1 MTGAPARRRLTVRG
15 PTHVNDTMQRLSR
28 TSQVIAMFARYRR
41 SGILTGLDLGEA
53 HEEEPLDGEADA
65 LAERFVTDL
74 EQMGPAFVKLGQAL
88 STRPDLVPPSWIA
101 ALERIQDDATP
112 APVDD
117 IEALLERELGVR
129 ASKVFAQIDPQ
140 PMAAASLA
148 QVHRAVLHDG
158 RVVALKIQ
166 RPDVATA
173 VRSDLDLLARLAGT
187 ADSLTD
193 AGRRLRLADWM
204 GEFRKAMINE
214 LDYRIEA
221 ENLDR
226 FGRHLSGYPLLRVP
240 APLWDYV
247 TPRLLVMDWIDGIN
261 VTRITGL
268 RRTELDT
275 MPVTSQLLHAYLDQ
289 VFVHGDIHADPHPG
303 NVLLCPDGRI
313 ALIDLGMVATIPP
326 RQREHL
332 LKLVFAAVDGRGED
346 VARELQVLGTRLED
360 FDEAAYVREISQVV
374 ARYASAT
381 RRASEGRMVLELVRR
396 ATDCGLRTPPEISLL
411 GKTLLNLERVV
422 DTLAPELDV
431 REQIESHLQSL
442 MRDRMRKAFS
452 PASLATE
459 ALELQEL
466 VRDAP
471 RKLSDT
477 LSLMAANRMQVRLAG
492 LDDSRLMENLQKI
505 ANRIASSVVIAA
517 LLLSST
523 QLMRLDVGPTMFG
536 YPTLAVLMF
545 LIAAV
550 LGVVLVVS
558 AMRYDRHARPLE
570 RSGTE

>member
-1 MTGAPARRRLTVRG
+1 
-15 PTHVNDTMQRLSR
+15 MQRLSR

-41 SGILTGLDLGEA
+41 AGILTGFDLGETPPEDVA
-53 HEEEPLDGEADA
+53 HGETDA
-65 LAERFVTDL
+65 LAERFVADL
-74 EQMGPAFVKLGQAL
+74 EAMGPAFVKLGQAL
-88 STRPDLVPPSWIA
+88 STRPDLVPASWIA
-101 ALERIQDDATP
+101 ALERIQDNATP
-112 APVDD
+112 APVGD
-117 IEALLERELGVR
+117 IELLLENELGVR
-129 ASKVFAQIDPQ
+129 ASKVFAEIDPQ

-166 RPDVATA
+166 RPDVAGS
-173 VRSDLDLLARLAGT
+173 VRSDLDVLARLAGT
-187 ADSLTD
+187 ADTLTD
-193 AGRRLRLADWM
+193 AGRRLRLADWI

-240 APLWDYV
+240 TPLWDYV
-247 TPRLLVMDWIDGIN
+247 TPRLLVMDWIEGIN

-275 MPVTSQLLHAYLDQ
+275 VPVTSQLLRAYLDQ

-303 NVLLCPDGRI
+303 NVLLGPDGRI

-346 VARELQVLGTRLED
+346 VARQLVVLGTRLED

-374 ARYASAT
+374 ARYASTT
-381 RRASEGRMVLELVRR
+381 RRASEGRMVLDLVRR
-396 ATDCGLRTPPEISLL
+396 ATECGLRTPPEISLL

-422 DTLAPELDV
+422 DALAPELDV

-477 LSLMAANRMQVRLAG
+477 LSLVAANRLQVRLAG

-505 ANRIASSVVIAA
+505 ANRIASAVVIAA

-536 YPTLAVLMF
+536 YPALAVLMF

-550 LGVVLVVS
+550 LGVILVIS
-558 AMRYDRHARPLE
+558 ALRYDHRARPME
-570 RSGTE
+570 RTGAE

>member
-1 MTGAPARRRLTVRG
+1 
-15 PTHVNDTMQRLSR
+15 MQRLSR
-28 TSQVIAMFARYRR
+28 TSQIIAMFARYRR
-41 SGILTGLDLGEA
+41 AGIMTGLDLGDARDEEA
-53 HEEEPLDGEADA
+53 ADGETDA
-65 LAERFVTDL
+65 LAERFVNDL
-74 EQMGPAFVKLGQAL
+74 EAMGPAFVKLGQAL
-88 STRPDLVPPSWIA
+88 STRPDLVPASWLA

-112 APVDD
+112 AQVGD
-117 IEALLERELGVR
+117 IEVLLENELGVR
-129 ASKVFAQIDPQ
+129 ASKVFAEIDPK

-166 RPDVATA
+166 RPDVATS
-173 VRSDLDLLARLAGT
+173 VRSDLDVLAQLAGT
-187 ADSLTD
+187 ADTLTD
-193 AGRRLRLADWM
+193 AGRRLRLADWIA
-204 GEFRKAMINE
+204 EFRKAMLNE

-226 FGRHLSGYPLLRVP
+226 FGRHLSAYPLLRVP
-240 APLWDYV
+240 KPLWDYV
-247 TPRLLVMDWIDGIN
+247 TPRLLVMDWIEGIN

-275 MPVTSQLLHAYLDQ
+275 APATSQLLRAYLDQ

-303 NVLLCPDGRI
+303 NVLLGPDGRI

-346 VARELQVLGTRLED
+346 VARQLVVLGTRLED
-360 FDEAAYVREISQVV
+360 FDEGAYVREISQAV
-374 ARYASAT
+374 ARYANAT
-381 RRASEGRMVLELVRR
+381 RRASEGRMVLDLVRR
-396 ATDCGLRTPPEISLL
+396 ATECGLRTPPEISLL

-422 DTLAPELDV
+422 ETLAPELDV

-442 MRDRMRKAFS
+442 MRDRLRKALS
-452 PASLATE
+452 PANLATE

-471 RKLSDT
+471 RKISDT
-477 LSLMAANRMQVRLAG
+477 LSLLASNRMQVRLAG

-523 QLMRLDVGPTMFG
+523 QLMRLDVGPSMWG
-536 YPTLAVLMF
+536 YPALAVVMF
-545 LIAAV
+545 VIAAV
-550 LGVVLVVS
+550 LAVMLVIS
-558 AMRYDRHARPLE
+558 AMRYDRRARPVE
-570 RSGTE
+570 RTGAE

>member
-1 MTGAPARRRLTVRG
+1 M
-15 PTHVNDTMQRLSR
+15 NDTIQRLSR
-28 TSQVIAMFARYRR
+28 TSQIIAMFARYRR
-41 SGILTGLDLGEA
+41 AGIMTGFDLGEMRED
-53 HEEEPLDGEADA
+53 EEADVEADA
-65 LAERFVTDL
+65 LAERFVADL
-74 EQMGPAFVKLGQAL
+74 EAMGPAFVKLGQAL
-88 STRPDLVPPSWIA
+88 STRPDLVPASWIT
-101 ALERIQDDATP
+101 ALERTQDDATP
-112 APVDD
+112 APVGD

-129 ASKVFAQIDPQ
+129 ASKVFSEIDPR

-166 RPDVATA
+166 RPDVAGA
-173 VRSDLDLLARLAGT
+173 VRSDLDVLARLAGT

-193 AGRRLRLADWM
+193 AGRRLRLADWI

-226 FGRHLSGYPLLRVP
+226 FGRHLEGYPLLRVP
-240 APLWDYV
+240 KPLWDYV

-261 VTRITGL
+261 VTRISGL
-268 RRTELDT
+268 RRTEQDT
-275 MPVTSQLLHAYLDQ
+275 LPATRQLLCAYLDQ

-303 NVLLCPDGRI
+303 NVLLGPDGRI

-346 VARELQVLGTRLED
+346 VARELVVLGTRLED

-374 ARYASAT
+374 ARYASTT
-381 RRASEGRMVLELVRR
+381 RRASEGRMVLDLVRR
-396 ATDCGLRTPPEISLL
+396 ATECGLRTPPEISLL

-422 DTLAPELDV
+422 DALAPELDI

-442 MRDRMRKAFS
+442 MRDRMRKALS
-452 PASLATE
+452 PANLATE

-477 LSLMAANRMQVRLAG
+477 LSLLAANRMQVRLAG

-505 ANRIASSVVIAA
+505 ANRIASAVVIAA

-536 YPTLAVLMF
+536 YPALAVLMF
-545 LIAAV
+545 VIAAI
-550 LGVVLVVS
+550 LGITLVVS
-558 AMRYDRHARPLE
+558 AMRYDRRARPLE
-570 RSGTE
+570 RIGTE

>member
-1 MTGAPARRRLTVRG
+1 MQFGLGTAAPIV
-15 PTHVNDTMQRLSR
+15 
-28 TSQVIAMFARYRR
+28 
-41 SGILTGLDLGEA
+41 DLGA
-53 HEEEPLDGEADA
+53 AGEPQTTSFCAVEKRLPQFAPCHAKGD
-65 LAERFVTDL
+65 R
-74 EQMGPAFVKLGQAL
+74 
-88 STRPDLVPPSWIA
+88 
-101 ALERIQDDATP
+101 LER
-112 APVDD
+112 
-117 IEALLERELGVR
+117 
-129 ASKVFAQIDPQ
+129 
-140 PMAAASLA
+140 
-148 QVHRAVLHDG
+148 RAVLPAG
-158 RVVALKIQ
+158 RVGALNTP
-166 RPDVATA
+166 RPDVAGA
-173 VRSDLDLLARLAGT
+173 VRSDLDVLARLAGT

-193 AGRRLRLADWM
+193 AGRRLRLADWI

-226 FGRHLSGYPLLRVP
+226 FGRHLEGYPLLRVP
-240 APLWDYV
+240 KPLWDYV

-261 VTRITGL
+261 VTRISGL
-268 RRTELDT
+268 RRTEQDT
-275 MPVTSQLLHAYLDQ
+275 LPATRQLLCAYLDQ

-303 NVLLCPDGRI
+303 NVLLGPDGRI

-346 VARELQVLGTRLED
+346 VARELVVLGTRLED

-374 ARYASAT
+374 ARYASTT
-381 RRASEGRMVLELVRR
+381 RRASEGRMVLDLVRR
-396 ATDCGLRTPPEISLL
+396 ATECGLRTPPEISLL

-422 DTLAPELDV
+422 DALAPELDI

-442 MRDRMRKAFS
+442 MRDRMRKALS
-452 PASLATE
+452 PANLATE

-477 LSLMAANRMQVRLAG
+477 LSLLAANRMQVRLAG

-505 ANRIASSVVIAA
+505 ANRIASAVVIAA

-536 YPTLAVLMF
+536 YPALAVLMF
-545 LIAAV
+545 VIAAI
-550 LGVVLVVS
+550 LGITLVVS
-558 AMRYDRHARPLE
+558 AMRYDRRARPLE
-570 RSGTE
+570 RIGTV

>member
-1 MTGAPARRRLTVRG
+1 
-15 PTHVNDTMQRLSR
+15 MQRLSR

-41 SGILTGLDLGEA
+41 AGILTGFDLGETPPEDVA
-53 HEEEPLDGEADA
+53 AGETDA
-65 LAERFVTDL
+65 LAERFVADL
-74 EQMGPAFVKLGQAL
+74 EAMGPAFVKLGQAL
-88 STRPDLVPPSWIA
+88 STRPDLVPASWIA
-101 ALERIQDDATP
+101 ALERIQDNATP
-112 APVDD
+112 APVGD
-117 IEALLERELGVR
+117 IELLLENELGVR
-129 ASKVFAQIDPQ
+129 ASKVFAEIDPQ

-166 RPDVATA
+166 RPDVAGS
-173 VRSDLDLLARLAGT
+173 VRSDLDVLARLAGT
-187 ADSLTD
+187 ADTLTD
-193 AGRRLRLADWM
+193 AGRRLRLADWI

-240 APLWDYV
+240 TPLWDYV
-247 TPRLLVMDWIDGIN
+247 TPRLLVMDWIEGIN

-275 MPVTSQLLHAYLDQ
+275 VPVTSQLLRAYLDQ

-303 NVLLCPDGRI
+303 NVLLGPDGRI

-346 VARELQVLGTRLED
+346 VARQLVVLGTRLED

-374 ARYASAT
+374 ARYASTT
-381 RRASEGRMVLELVRR
+381 RRASEGRMVLDLVRR
-396 ATDCGLRTPPEISLL
+396 ATECGLRTPPEISLL

-422 DTLAPELDV
+422 DALAPELDV

-442 MRDRMRKAFS
+442 MRERMRKAFS

-477 LSLMAANRMQVRLAG
+477 LSLVAANRLQVRLAG

-505 ANRIASSVVIAA
+505 ANRIASAVVIAA

-536 YPTLAVLMF
+536 YPALAVLMF

-550 LGVVLVVS
+550 LGVILVIS
-558 AMRYDRHARPLE
+558 ALRYDHRARPME
-570 RSGTE
+570 RTGAE

>member
-1 MTGAPARRRLTVRG
+1 
-15 PTHVNDTMQRLSR
+15 
-28 TSQVIAMFARYRR
+28 MFARYRR
-41 SGILTGLDLGEA
+41 AGIMTGFDLGETR
-53 HEEEPLDGEADA
+53 EEDVAEGEADA
-65 LAERFVTDL
+65 LAERFVADL

-88 STRPDLVPPSWIA
+88 STRPDLVPASWIA

-166 RPDVATA
+166 RPDVAGA

-187 ADSLTD
+187 ADTMTD
-193 AGRRLRLADWM
+193 AGRRLRLADWI
-204 GEFRKAMINE
+204 GEFRKTMINE

-247 TPRLLVMDWIDGIN
+247 TPRLLVMDWIEGIN

-275 MPVTSQLLHAYLDQ
+275 TPATIQLLRAYLDQ

-303 NVLLCPDGRI
+303 NVLLGKDGRI

-346 VARELQVLGTRLED
+346 VARQLVVLGTRLED
-360 FDEAAYVREISQVV
+360 FDEAACVREISQVV
-374 ARYASAT
+374 ARYAGATT
-381 RRASEGRMVLELVRR
+381 RRASEGRMVLDLVRR
-396 ATDCGLRTPPEISLL
+396 STECGLRTPPEISLL

-422 DTLAPELDV
+422 DALAPELDV

-442 MRDRMRKAFS
+442 MRERMRKALS
-452 PASLATE
+452 PANLATE

-536 YPTLAVLMF
+536 YPALAVVMF

-550 LGVVLVVS
+550 LGVILVVS
-558 AMRYDRHARPLE
+558 AMRYDRHARPME